1 MIRSIKSFIQIMLSG
16 LITAIFLNYLI
27 TGFVDIVYNINSL
40 LIWLNKSGIVET
52 LYRFLG
58 GR

>member
-27 TGFVDIVYNINSL
+27 VGFIDIVYNINSL